1 MTHVNIFYGCIFF
14 FYNFDVSPVTKL
26 ARTSKI
32 DGGTQASMTSEVG
45 PTTGLSNSGGLT
57 DDIGPIEGHAM
68 VDAR

>member
-1 MTHVNIFYGCIFF
+1 
-14 FYNFDVSPVTKL
+14 VTKL